1 MSIWL
6 VHEDEDQQEHHMRWH
21 GIDTIDQARAE
32 FNLIKLGILNNHQ
45 TFPNTYFYESDE
57 SLYGYPEEEYEL
69 GEFKEV
75 FRDLNK
81 IKLEELE
88 EK

>member
-6 VHEDEDQQEHHMRWH
+6 VHEDDDQQEHHMRWH
-21 GIDTIDQARAE
+21 GIETLDQARSE
-32 FNLIKLGILNNHQ
+32 FNLIKLGLLNSGQ

-57 SLYGYPEEEYEL
+57 PLYGYPEEEYEL